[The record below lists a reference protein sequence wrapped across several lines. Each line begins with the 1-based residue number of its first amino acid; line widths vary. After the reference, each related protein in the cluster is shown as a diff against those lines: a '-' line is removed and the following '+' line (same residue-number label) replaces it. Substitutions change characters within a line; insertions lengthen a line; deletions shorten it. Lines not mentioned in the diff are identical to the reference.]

1 MTTTTRRSRPVRT
14 LILLAVIV
22 ATIFGIVT
30 GGYLASDARWTPGLA
45 LDLEGGTQ
53 IILEP
58 EAEEDADIPA
68 ESVEQAVQIIRQRVN
83 GSGVTEAEVTQQG
96 ASNIVVALPGQAD
109 EATLDLVRQSAQLEM
124 RPVLLTGAG
133 FDPSLLQPT
142 AEPSDGAS
150 APAGDPS
157 APAVDP
163 SAPASAP
170 PSVTPGEGAEPTA
183 PATQGRALPRA
194 DLAAADLAAAASTEP
209 TAAAEPTAGATE
221 VPAAEPTAV
230 PVPSGEATAVPADP
244 SAEPAVEPTSPS
256 DLAYITP
263 EVSEA
268 FAALTCIDPTAIDPE
283 DPQAAVTRVE
293 QGEPDEA
300 LVVCS
305 SDGTEK
311 YVLGPVEVPG
321 ENIED
326 STWGF
331 GTGQT
336 GVSTGQVVVNMQ
348 FNGEGTSQFA
358 ETSRRLFGLTGD
370 QNRFGI
376 VLDGVVISAPTM
388 NGIIPNGEAQISGNF
403 TEQTA
408 ESLANQL
415 RFGALP
421 LSFSVESTE
430 TISPTLGSEQL
441 RLGLLAGLIGLV
453 LVVVYSLIQYRALGL
468 VTVASL
474 LLAGLITYGL
484 LLVLSWRQG
493 YRLSLPGVAGLIVA
507 IGITADSFIVFFER
521 IRDEIRDGRSLEVA
535 VERGW
540 ERARRTILASDA
552 VSFLAAATLY
562 LLAVGG
568 VRGFAFTL
576 GLTTIVDL
584 LVVFLFTKPLVTL
597 LARTKFFGGGHKLSG
612 FDPEHLGSTVA
623 RRAVRSGAR
632 PVDPDGL
639 TLAERK
645 RAARDAERAA
655 NEGAVL

>member
-1 MTTTTRRSRPVRT
+1 MTTTTRRSRPGRT
-14 LILLAVIV
+14 LIFLAVIV
-22 ATIFGIVT
+22 AIIFGIVA
-30 GGYLASDARWTPGLA
+30 GGAVGSDARWTPGLA

-58 EAEEDADIPA
+58 EAEEGADIPA
-68 ESVEQAVQIIRQRVN
+68 ESVEQAVEIIRQRVN

-96 ASNIVVALPGQAD
+96 ANNIVVALPGQAD

-124 RPVLLTGAG
+124 RPVLLTGSG
-133 FDPSLLQPT
+133 FDPSLLEPT

-150 APAGDPS
+150 APA
-157 APAVDP
+157 VDP
-163 SAPASAP
+163 SAPAEDPSAP
-170 PSVTPGEGAEPTA
+170 PSVTPGGTAEPSA

-194 DLAAADLAAAASTEP
+194 DLSGVGTATAP
-209 TAAAEPTAGATE
+209 TPAATE
-221 VPAAEPTAV
+221 VPVAEPTDAAQPTDAPAATGEPAPV
-230 PVPSGEATAVPADP
+230 PVDP
-244 SAEPAVEPTSPS
+244 SAAPAPEPTGPS

-268 FAALTCIDPTAIDPE
+268 FAALSCIDPTAVDPE
-283 DPQAAVTRVE
+283 NPEAAVTRVE
-293 QGEPDEA
+293 QGEPDQA

-305 SDGTEK
+305 ADGLEK

-321 ENIED
+321 ENISD
-326 STWGF
+326 ATWGI

-336 GVSTGQVVVNMQ
+336 GVSTGQVVVNIQ
-348 FNGEGTSQFA
+348 FNGEGTEQFA
-358 ETSRRLFGLTGD
+358 ETSRRLFGQTGD
-370 QNRFGI
+370 LNRFGI

-403 TEQTA
+403 TQDSA

-430 TISPTLGSEQL
+430 SISPTLGGEQL
-441 RLGLLAGLIGLV
+441 RLGLLAGVIGLV

-474 LLAGLITYGL
+474 LIAGLITYGL

-597 LARTKFFGGGHKLSG
+597 LARTTFFGGGHKWSG

-623 RRAVRSGAR
+623 RRAVRTGAR
-632 PVDPDGL
+632 TPDPDGL